1 VPEPYEVRVPVDP
14 VEMLET
20 LHDAP
25 DRVYVWIA
33 RQDATDD
40 QIASITES
48 IGQREPKALHVV
60 CRDIAEIRKLS
71 PEDIRKYLTRSS
83 SGQRRADGSNRAR
96 HQGRRRRALNGAG
109 TPQALDLSQSIFYNP
124 GRGVPRYEDLY
135 TIRRFARSHTVSI
148 PMTAIK
154 GQVTTTEW
162 SVVPT
167 VDKPTASTSPP
178 ATL

>member
-1 VPEPYEVRVPVDP
+1 MTTIRQQLIETLARLLRVEPPARLVPEPYEVRVSVDP

-48 IGQREPKALHVV
+48 IGQRDPKALHVV

-71 PEDIRKYLTRSS
+71 PEDIRKYLAPIVK
-83 SGQRRADGSNRAR
+83 RAEEGGW
-96 HQGRRRRALNGAG
+96 Q
-109 TPQALDLSQSIFYNP
+109 
-124 GRGVPRYEDLY
+124 
-135 TIRRFARSHTVSI
+135 
-148 PMTAIK
+148 
-154 GQVTTTEW
+154 
-162 SVVPT
+162 
-167 VDKPTASTSPP
+167 
-178 ATL
+178 